1 MINNIQVKRSLLT
14 LKHNWKGGSYITWQ
28 DIELQ
33 VSSLVK
39 KIKKSGFKFD
49 TIVTV
54 SRGGLVPARLVAD
67 HFDIKTI
74 KVDQKKIMPNTLFV
88 DDIYDSGDTFGKIF
102 PLVEYPE
109 KFLYA
114 TLVARDGKEYPQSL
128 IYGKKIRGQEYVVFP
143 WDRLEF
149 ERAHTAKD

>member
-1 MINNIQVKRSLLT
+1 
-14 LKHNWKGGSYITWQ
+14 LKNDWKGKSYLTWK

-33 VSSLVK
+33 VSGLVT
-39 KIKKSGFKFD
+39 KIRKWGFEFD
-49 TIVTV
+49 KIATV

-74 KVDQKKIMPNTLFV
+74 KVDGKKILANTLFV
-88 DDIYDSGDTFGKIF
+88 DDIYDSGDTFRKIF
-102 PLVEYPE
+102 PLVEQPK

-114 TLVARDGKEYPQSL
+114 TLVARKGVEYPPSL
-128 IYGKKIRGQEYVVFP
+128 VYGKKTLGQEYVVFP

-149 ERAHTAKD
+149 ERTRTVKD